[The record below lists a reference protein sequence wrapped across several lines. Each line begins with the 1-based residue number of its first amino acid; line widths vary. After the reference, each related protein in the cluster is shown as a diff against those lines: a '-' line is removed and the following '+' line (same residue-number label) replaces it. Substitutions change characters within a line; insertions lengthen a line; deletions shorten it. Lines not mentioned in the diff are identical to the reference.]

1 MRRTSAFPDL
11 VTAMS
16 DPRLFGPMFAG
27 ASWDNWRTILRAAL
41 GLPMTEAEIAFFRT
55 VANREPPGK
64 RVKELDIIAGRRS
77 GKDSV
82 TSAVACYAAATFKAD
97 GKVRPGERPI
107 VMLLGA
113 DRSQARSLLS
123 YVKGYFAEI
132 PPLAAMV
139 GRETL
144 DGLELTSGV
153 DIVVSTADFKLVRG
167 RTVLLAIFNETAFW
181 PSENSASPDTEV
193 HRAVQPAMATLA
205 DAMLIMISSAYK
217 RDGLLYERW
226 KRFYGTDDPNTLIIH
241 AKTADLNPTISKATI
256 EAALADDPE
265 AAKAEWL
272 SLWRDDLASY
282 LTRQEI
288 EACVDRG
295 ITVRA
300 RQAGVQYQ
308 SWIDASSGA
317 GKDSMCCACGHR
329 VDDNNFV
336 VDCVVEI
343 VPPFSP
349 PDACSLIANTLKSYG
364 ITRTMGDRWGLNFVA
379 AEFQRHGIT
388 LEYSDKHRSDIYREA
403 LPLLTS
409 KRARLI
415 DNERMIGQFSNLE
428 RRAMSGGR
436 EVIDRPQRGG
446 HHDDVSLVVAG
457 CLVSLAMPITGAEA
471 FIEFYR
477 RQVEEPWRFRHSTDY
492 DDIRTA
498 GPEFNWNMSDE
509 PLVNLFVP
517 PVLASGMTGVCYME
531 GKPYIQVTRAE
542 AKDRLLHPAWRALN
556 AALKELLGEDV

>member
-1 MRRTSAFPDL
+1 
-11 VTAMS
+11 
-16 DPRLFGPMFAG
+16 
-27 ASWDNWRTILRAAL
+27 
-41 GLPMTEAEIAFFRT
+41 
-55 VANREPPGK
+55 
-64 RVKELDIIAGRRS
+64 
-77 GKDSV
+77 
-82 TSAVACYAAATFKAD
+82 
-97 GKVRPGERPI
+97 
-107 VMLLGA
+107 
-113 DRSQARSLLS
+113 
-123 YVKGYFAEI
+123 
-132 PPLAAMV
+132 
-139 GRETL
+139 
-144 DGLELTSGV
+144 
-153 DIVVSTADFKLVRG
+153 
-167 RTVLLAIFNETAFW
+167 
-181 PSENSASPDTEV
+181 
-193 HRAVQPAMATLA
+193 
-205 DAMLIMISSAYK
+205 
-217 RDGLLYERW
+217 
-226 KRFYGTDDPNTLIIH
+226 
-241 AKTADLNPTISKATI
+241 LNPTISKATI

-436 EVIDRPQRGG
+436 EVIDHPQRGG